1 MSGKDLSKTV
11 PTVPN
16 KHAKGKRWG
25 LPDTAKLYQLRVEQ
39 GLSFTEIGRPYGTTK
54 QAWINK
60 PKEVGLSNNIEVFG
74 GVTLPVG
81 GLDLQN
87 GFHNCPISND
97 QH

>member
-1 MSGKDLSKTV
+1 MHFGQAQEQRKQRAVVLRRAFENNPGRFVRGV
-11 PTVPN
+11 PQPP
-16 KHAKGKRWG
+16 A
-25 LPDTAKLYQLRVEQ
+25 LPEQ
-39 GLSFTEIGRPYGTTK
+39 V
-54 QAWINK
+54 WINK
-60 PKEVGLSNNIEVFG
+60 PQEVGLSNNIEVFG